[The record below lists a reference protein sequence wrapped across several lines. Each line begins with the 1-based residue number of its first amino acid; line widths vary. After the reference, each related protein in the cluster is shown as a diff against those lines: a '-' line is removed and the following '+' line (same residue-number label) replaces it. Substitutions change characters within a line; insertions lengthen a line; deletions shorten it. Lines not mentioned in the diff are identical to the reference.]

1 MPAPL
6 EIIEAIQLRKVIR
19 GELLWILSGILS
31 IIFGVLLILFP
42 GADALSVIW
51 LIGLYSI
58 LFGIVLII
66 MGFRLRGLKKRQDD
80 TPMSGTPGQY
90 A

>member
-42 GADALSVIW
+42 GAGALS
-51 LIGLYSI
+51 LI
-58 LFGIVLII
+58 
-66 MGFRLRGLKKRQDD
+66 
-80 TPMSGTPGQY
+80 
-90 A
+90 